1 MHTTVDKDR
10 FQSSPMNSSPAI
22 SDILQLYHP
31 LAVAS
36 MVLWLYCYMP
46 QYHPCTTCRHMTNV
60 VPMLRQPFHI
70 RVPAQD
76 ESFAYAHILC

>member
-36 MVLWLYCYMP
+36 MVLWLYCYYATVSSL
-46 QYHPCTTCRHMTNV
+46 YHLQTYDQC
-60 VPMLRQPFHI
+60 
-70 RVPAQD
+70 
-76 ESFAYAHILC
+76 SAYAQTAFSYQSTSSG